1 MKIIKPLALILLA
14 SALNT
19 IAEDLIKAAINP
31 KKEA

>member
-14 SALNT
+14 GVLNT